1 MGQKHST
8 HPEINGWEL
17 IVCLWDP
24 YCCQNKLLLVF
35 SKKKKKNSTQAGPRK
50 HSKIDKMGPS

>member
-24 YCCQNKLLLVF
+24 YCSQNKLLLVF
-35 SKKKKKNSTQAGPRK
+35 SKKKKSTQAGPRK

>member
-35 SKKKKKNSTQAGPRK
+35 SKKKKSTQAGPRK